1 MNNEIIFY
9 TSKQGDII
17 IQPLIQNDTI
27 WMSQE
32 QIGKLF

>member
-1 MNNEIIFY
+1 MNKEIIFY
-9 TSKQGDII
+9 TSKHGDVT